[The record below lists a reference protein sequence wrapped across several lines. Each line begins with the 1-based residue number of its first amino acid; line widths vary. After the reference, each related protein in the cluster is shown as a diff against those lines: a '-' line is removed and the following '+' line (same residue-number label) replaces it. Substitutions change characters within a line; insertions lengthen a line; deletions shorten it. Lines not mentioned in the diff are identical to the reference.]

1 MLNEL
6 LIKTRSHRTFD
17 STEIDI
23 ETLESLINAA
33 HLGGS
38 ARNSQTLRY
47 ILVSSQS
54 LCQKIFP
61 HTAWAGAIPWSPTLE
76 EGPKAYILISNFKEN
91 LLSPITLGIDIGI
104 ACQNILLKATELGFG
119 GCLIGAFN
127 KLDVSKTL
135 DLDMDTY
142 NPQIL
147 VALGNPTDKVILTKG
162 NIGNLKYHRD
172 VEENI
177 HYVPK
182 LSLETLILKKF

>member
-54 LCQKIFP
+54 LCHKIFP

-76 EGPKAYILISNFKEN
+76 EGPKAYILISTLKEN

-147 VALGNPTDKVILTKG
+147 VALGKPTDKVILTKG

-172 VEENI
+172 VEENV

>member
-47 ILVSSQS
+47 TLVSSQS
-54 LCQKIFP
+54 LCHKIFP

-76 EGPKAYILISNFKEN
+76 EGPKAYILISTLKEN

-147 VALGNPTDKVILTKG
+147 VALGKPTDKIILTKG

-172 VEENI
+172 VEENV

>member
-23 ETLESLINAA
+23 KTLESLINAA

-38 ARNSQTLRY
+38 AKNSQTLRY
-47 ILVSSQS
+47 TLVNSQA
-54 LCQKIFP
+54 LCHKIFP

-76 EGPKAYILISNFKEN
+76 EGPKAYILVSTPKEN
-91 LLSPITLGIDIGI
+91 VLSPITLGIDIGI

-127 KLDVSKTL
+127 KLDVAKTL
-135 DLDMDTY
+135 DLDMDKY
-142 NPQIL
+142 IPQIL
-147 VALGNPTDKVILTKG
+147 IALGKPTDKVILTKG
-162 NIGNLKYHRD
+162 DTNNLNYHRD
-172 VEENI
+172 IEKNI

-182 LSLETLILKKF
+182 LSLETLVLKKF

>member
-23 ETLESLINAA
+23 ESLESLINAA

-47 ILVSSQS
+47 TLVSSQS
-54 LCQKIFP
+54 LCHKIFP

-76 EGPKAYILISNFKEN
+76 EGPKAYVLISTLKEN

-147 VALGNPTDKVILTKG
+147 VALGKPTDKVILTKG
-162 NIGNLKYHRD
+162 NIDNLKYHRD
-172 VEENI
+172 VEENV

>member
-6 LIKTRSHRTFD
+6 LIKTRSHRTFN

-47 ILVSSQS
+47 TLVSSQS
-54 LCQKIFP
+54 LCHKIFP

-76 EGPKAYILISNFKEN
+76 EGPKAYILISTLKEN

-147 VALGNPTDKVILTKG
+147 VALGKPTDKVILTKG
-162 NIGNLKYHRD
+162 NIDNLKYHRD
-172 VEENI
+172 VEENV

>member
-6 LIKTRSHRTFD
+6 LIKARSHRTFD
-17 STEIDI
+17 STEIEL
-23 ETLESLINAA
+23 ETLESLINSA

-47 ILVSSQS
+47 TLVSSQS
-54 LCQKIFP
+54 LCHKIFP

-76 EGPKAYILISNFKEN
+76 EGPKAYILVSTLKEN
-91 LLSPITLGIDIGI
+91 MLSPVTLGIDIGI

-127 KLDVSKTL
+127 KLDISKTL

-147 VALGNPTDKVILTKG
+147 IALGKPTDKVVLTKG
-162 NIGNLKYHRD
+162 NVDNLKYHRD
-172 VEENI
+172 IEENV

-182 LSLETLILKKF
+182 LPLETLILKKF

>member
-47 ILVSSQS
+47 TLVSSQS
-54 LCQKIFP
+54 LCHKIFP

-76 EGPKAYILISNFKEN
+76 EGPKAYILISTLKEN

-147 VALGNPTDKVILTKG
+147 VALGKPTDKVILTKG

-172 VEENI
+172 VEENV

>member
-47 ILVSSQS
+47 TLVSSQS
-54 LCQKIFP
+54 LCHKIFP

-76 EGPKAYILISNFKEN
+76 EGPKAYVLISTLKEN

-147 VALGNPTDKVILTKG
+147 VALGKPTDKVILTKG

-172 VEENI
+172 IEENV

>member
-47 ILVSSQS
+47 TLVSSQS
-54 LCQKIFP
+54 LCHKIFP

-76 EGPKAYILISNFKEN
+76 EGPKAYILISTLKEN

-135 DLDMDTY
+135 DLDMDTC

-147 VALGNPTDKVILTKG
+147 VALGKPTDKVILTKG
-162 NIGNLKYHRD
+162 NIGNLKYHRN
-172 VEENI
+172 VEENV

>member
-47 ILVSSQS
+47 TLVSSQS
-54 LCQKIFP
+54 LCHKIFP

-76 EGPKAYILISNFKEN
+76 EGPKAYILISTLKEN

-147 VALGNPTDKVILTKG
+147 VALGKPTDKVILTKG

-172 VEENI
+172 IEENV

>member
-47 ILVSSQS
+47 TLVSSQS
-54 LCQKIFP
+54 LCHKIFP

-76 EGPKAYILISNFKEN
+76 EGPKAYILISTLKEN

-147 VALGNPTDKVILTKG
+147 VALGKPTDKVILTKG
-162 NIGNLKYHRD
+162 NTSNLKYHRD
-172 VEENI
+172 VEENV

>member
-38 ARNSQTLRY
+38 ARNSQILRY
-47 ILVSSQS
+47 TLVSSQS
-54 LCQKIFP
+54 LCHKIFP

-76 EGPKAYILISNFKEN
+76 EGPKAYILISTLKEN

-147 VALGNPTDKVILTKG
+147 VALGKPTDKVILTKG

-172 VEENI
+172 VEENV

>member
-23 ETLESLINAA
+23 ETLESLINSA

-47 ILVSSQS
+47 TLVSSQS
-54 LCQKIFP
+54 LCHKIFP

-76 EGPKAYILISNFKEN
+76 EGPKAYILISTLKEN

-147 VALGNPTDKVILTKG
+147 VALGKPTDKIILTKG
-162 NIGNLKYHRD
+162 NTSNLKYHRD
-172 VEENI
+172 VEENV

>member
-6 LIKTRSHRTFD
+6 LIKARSHRTFD
-17 STEIDI
+17 STEIGL

-47 ILVSSQS
+47 TLVSSQS
-54 LCQKIFP
+54 LCHKIFP

-76 EGPKAYILISNFKEN
+76 EGPKAYILISTLKEN
-91 LLSPITLGIDIGI
+91 MLSPITLGIDIGI

-147 VALGNPTDKVILTKG
+147 IALGKPTDKVILTKG
-162 NIGNLKYHRD
+162 NVNNLKYHRD
-172 VEENI
+172 IEENV

-182 LSLETLILKKF
+182 LPLETLILKKF

>member
-6 LIKTRSHRTFD
+6 LIKARSHRTFD

-47 ILVSSQS
+47 TLVSSQS
-54 LCQKIFP
+54 LCHKIFP

-76 EGPKAYILISNFKEN
+76 EGPKAYILISTLKEN

-147 VALGNPTDKVILTKG
+147 VALGKPTDKVILTKG

-172 VEENI
+172 VEENV

>member
-6 LIKTRSHRTFD
+6 LIKARSHRTFD
-17 STEIDI
+17 STEIGI

-47 ILVSSQS
+47 TLVSSQS
-54 LCQKIFP
+54 LCHKIFP

-76 EGPKAYILISNFKEN
+76 EGPKAYILISTLKEN
-91 LLSPITLGIDIGI
+91 MLSPITLGIDIGI
-104 ACQNILLKATELGFG
+104 ACQNIILKATELGFG

-127 KLDVSKTL
+127 KLDISKTL

-147 VALGNPTDKVILTKG
+147 IALGKPTDKVILTKG
-162 NIGNLKYHRD
+162 NINNLKYHRD
-172 VEENI
+172 IEENV

-182 LSLETLILKKF
+182 LPLETLILKKF

>member
-47 ILVSSQS
+47 TLVSSQS
-54 LCQKIFP
+54 LCHKIFP

-76 EGPKAYILISNFKEN
+76 EGPKAYILISTLKEN

-104 ACQNILLKATELGFG
+104 ACQNILLKATEIGFG

-147 VALGNPTDKVILTKG
+147 VALGKPTDKVILTKG

-172 VEENI
+172 VEENV

>member
-23 ETLESLINAA
+23 ETLESLINSA

-47 ILVSSQS
+47 TLVSSQS
-54 LCQKIFP
+54 LCHKIFP

-76 EGPKAYILISNFKEN
+76 EGPKAYILISTLKEN

-147 VALGNPTDKVILTKG
+147 VALGKPTDKVILTKG

-172 VEENI
+172 VEENV

>member
-23 ETLESLINAA
+23 ETLESLINSA

-47 ILVSSQS
+47 TLVSSQS
-54 LCQKIFP
+54 LCHKIFP

-76 EGPKAYILISNFKEN
+76 EGPKAYILISTLKEN

-147 VALGNPTDKVILTKG
+147 VALGKPTDKVILTKG
-162 NIGNLKYHRD
+162 NTSNLKYHRD
-172 VEENI
+172 VEENV

>member
-47 ILVSSQS
+47 TLVSSQS
-54 LCQKIFP
+54 LCHKIFP

-76 EGPKAYILISNFKEN
+76 EGPKAYILISTLKEN

-127 KLDVSKTL
+127 KLDISKTL

-147 VALGNPTDKVILTKG
+147 VALGKPTDKVILTKG

-172 VEENI
+172 VEENV

>member
-47 ILVSSQS
+47 TLVSSQS
-54 LCQKIFP
+54 LCHKIFP

-76 EGPKAYILISNFKEN
+76 EGPKAYILISTLKEN

-147 VALGNPTDKVILTKG
+147 VALGKPTDKVILTKG
-162 NIGNLKYHRD
+162 NTGNLKYHRD
-172 VEENI
+172 VEENV

>member
-17 STEIDI
+17 FTEIDI

-47 ILVSSQS
+47 TLVSSQS
-54 LCQKIFP
+54 LCHKIFP

-76 EGPKAYILISNFKEN
+76 EGPKAYILISTLKEN

-147 VALGNPTDKVILTKG
+147 VALGKPTDKVILTKG

-172 VEENI
+172 VEENV

>member
-47 ILVSSQS
+47 TLVSSQS
-54 LCQKIFP
+54 LCHKIFP

-76 EGPKAYILISNFKEN
+76 EGPKAYILISTLKEN
-91 LLSPITLGIDIGI
+91 LFSPITLGIDIGI

-147 VALGNPTDKVILTKG
+147 VALGKPTDKVILTKG

-172 VEENI
+172 VEENV

>member
-47 ILVSSQS
+47 TLVSSQS
-54 LCQKIFP
+54 LCHKIFP

-76 EGPKAYILISNFKEN
+76 EGPKAYVLISTLKEN

-147 VALGNPTDKVILTKG
+147 VALGKPTDKVILTKG

-172 VEENI
+172 VEENV